1 MSRRP
6 LRILAAAGA
15 AWLVVACLDVSS
27 PVFGISSISSI
38 LLPSPSIIVGD
49 SLRDTA
55 GVAQPVSVTVYG
67 PNGDTLAGVPIQFVA
82 VDSTNRLRVN
92 SATGFA
98 AGFDSA
104 SPLAKVVATVS
115 SPKNGGFLQT

>member
-6 LRILAAAGA
+6 LRIVVAAGV
-15 AWLVVACLDVSS
+15 AWVVVACLDVSS
-27 PVFGISSISSI
+27 PVFGISSISTI
-38 LLPSPSIIVGD
+38 LLPSPSVIVGD

-55 GVAQPVSVTVYG
+55 GKVQPVAVTVYG
-67 PNGDTLAGVPIQFVA
+67 PNGDTITDATIQFVA

-92 SATGFA
+92 TATGFA

-104 SPLAKVVATVS
+104 SPLAKV
-115 SPKNGGFLQT
+115 